1 MARLLA
7 TLIIVFLAISHSSSQ
22 GSLPSSTTNPTL
34 QLKAIAQEYLDAH
47 NSARAEVGVQPLKWS
62 AIVENAAGLVVQN
75 QRETNGCK
83 FADLSGGKYGGNQ
96 HWSGGPLVWPREA
109 VLAWVAE
116 KRNYNYTNNSCLDDK
131 CGLYTQ
137 VVWRKS
143 LELGCAQAACAKSA
157 LTICFY
163 NPPGNIVG
171 EKPY

>member
-7 TLIIVFLAISHSSSQ
+7 TLIIVAFAISLGSSQ
-22 GSLPSSTTNPTL
+22 GSLPSSTTTPTL
-34 QLKAIAQEYLDAH
+34 QLKAIAQEYLDGH

-62 AIVENAAGLVVQN
+62 ATVENTADLVVQD
-75 QRETNGCK
+75 QRKKGCE
-83 FADLSGGKYGGNQ
+83 FANSSGGNYGANQ
-96 HWSGGPLVWPREA
+96 YWRSGALVSPREA

-116 KRNYNYTNNSCLDDK
+116 KRNYNYANNSCLDNK

-137 VVWRKS
+137 VVWKKS
-143 LELGCAQAACAKSA
+143 QELGCAQALCANSS